1 MHEYRD
7 HRDVLIGDCN
17 CTGACKALCQEKG
30 VQGYPT
36 VMFGD
41 PSALEDYQGPRDS

>member
-7 HRDVLIGDCN
+7 HRDVLIGDCD

-30 VQGYPT
+30 VQGYPQSCSET
-36 VMFGD
+36 R
-41 PSALEDYQGPRDS
+41 PR